1 MTTLMYGLLAVAL
14 VVFAM
19 IMVRAAGGRR
29 RKRRLFSAQSAGAD
43 DSPTGYVQGV
53 WLLGGA
59 DSATPHGGDRH
70 RPGDN
75 GHHGSGHHGSSPD
88 SAGSH
93 AAHGGDSSDG
103 GGGAD

>member
-1 MTTLMYGLLAVAL
+1 MV
-14 VVFAM
+14 
-19 IMVRAAGGRR
+19 MVRAAGGRR

-59 DSATPHGGDRH
+59 DSATPHGGNHHRPEH

-75 GHHGSGHHGSSPD
+75 GHHGSSHD

-93 AAHGGDSSDG
+93 ASHGGGDASDG
-103 GGGAD
+103 GGSD